1 MNTKPVALA
10 VLLTNVFW
18 LRTLWLRTSPVVSI
32 VPPFRAFVAPSTIH
46 STMLAF
52 LLLISTKPDAPRAVF
67 RVGDALADTLTPTAL
82 LVPIILEFSQT
93 KPDTKL
99 SPNMDTFCTLLL
111 VIYPLFTP
119 TRPAIRD
126 WALGVILLDTRTI
139 DVVLVSIFTDIA
151 LLSFSSIPPLSFNVL
166 SRDVRIAF
174 ALAGFTTKAFVT
186 IPLFVPA
193 RIPNLV
199 VSFWVTSTY
208 RS

>member
-1 MNTKPVALA
+1 
-10 VLLTNVFW
+10 
-18 LRTLWLRTSPVVSI
+18 
-32 VPPFRAFVAPSTIH
+32 
-46 STMLAF
+46 MLAF

-67 RVGDALADTLTPTAL
+67 RVGDVLADTLTPTAL
-82 LVPIILEFSQT
+82 LVPILPEFSQT

-99 SPNMDTFCTLLL
+99 SPNMDTFFTLLL

-139 DVVLVSIFTDIA
+139 DVVLVSIVTDIA
-151 LLSFSSIPPLSFNVL
+151 LLSFNVV
-166 SRDVRIAF
+166 SRDVRISF
-174 ALAGFTTKAFVT
+174 APAGFTTKAFVT